1 VKVDRGPDGWS
12 VAGSSFRLSGT
23 DDGPVAILTDRDG
36 ERWAE
41 IRLLA
46 SLDTLSGTDETLGI
60 SGPDISESA
69 DSVLLTWDLTS
80 TTWASKRLVI
90 DASDDELAIEIE
102 IDGQGTLTECSL
114 LAGRVILP
122 RTTGKLMSGAW
133 FESIVSAAPADPAR
147 IVIPASASATVG
159 VVSGSEHGRGDW
171 FFTPAP
177 FVFAASRQ
185 APTDPVAVP
194 NGPWLTFALDAV
206 AGSAGFTSFGYR
218 AIDRGFGFVLDYDGH
233 TEVDGRWRSPRLV
246 LSEDA
251 DPYAGIDRQRRRLEA
266 MAPTEAAHVP
276 PEAERAAPGAAPAWW
291 QEPIFSG
298 WGAQCALA
306 RSAGL
311 SLGAAATY
319 ATQRHYDAFLEH
331 LAGQAV
337 IPGTVVIDDKWQ
349 ATYGDCEPDTDKWPD
364 LRGWIADR
372 RTRGQHVLLWYKAWD
387 PEGVADEA
395 CIRSPIGTRLGIDPT
410 HPEGEATI
418 RAAIRTMLAHDGL
431 DADGLKIDFTARTPS
446 GRAASN
452 HGPDWG
458 VDLLRRLLDVMADE
472 VRSVKPDALLVG
484 HAPNRL
490 TASSLGMLRLND
502 ALRLDDPR
510 AAVDIVPQMR
520 HRAAVVRA
528 ACPEHL
534 IDTDDWCV
542 PDLAGWRAYAAVKP
556 SLGVPALYYVTHID
570 QTGERLEPEDY
581 ALIRDTWAAYRHAV
595 GSRFEAP

>member
-12 VAGSSFRLSGT
+12 VAGSWFRLSGN

-60 SGPDISESA
+60 SGPGISESA
-69 DSVLLTWDLTS
+69 DSVLLRWDLTS

-102 IDGQGTLTECSL
+102 IDGQGRLTECSL

-133 FESIVSAAPADPAR
+133 FESIVSAAPADPGR
-147 IVIPASASATVG
+147 IVIPASTSATVG

-177 FVFAASRQ
+177 FVFAASRS
-185 APTDPVAVP
+185 VAEDRVAIP
-194 NGPWLTFALDAV
+194 RGPWLTFALDAI
-206 AGSAGFTSFGYR
+206 AGSARFTSFGYR
-218 AIDRGFGFVLDYDGH
+218 ASDRGFGFVLDYDGH
-233 TEVDGRWRSPRLV
+233 TEVDGTWRSPRLV
-246 LSEDA
+246 LSEDG
-251 DPYAGIDRQRRRLEA
+251 DPYAGIDRQRRRLEGLA
-266 MAPTEAAHVP
+266 PGPTRAPTAFGGTRH
-276 PEAERAAPGAAPAWW
+276 PAWW

-311 SLGAAATY
+311 PLGAAATY
-319 ATQRHYDAFLEH
+319 ATQPNYDAFLDH
-331 LAGQAV
+331 LAGQGV

-349 ATYGDCEPDTDKWPD
+349 ATYGDCRPDTDKWPD

-372 RTRGQHVLLWYKAWD
+372 RSRDQHVLLWYKAWD
-387 PEGVADEA
+387 PEGVAHDA
-395 CIRSPIGTRLGIDPT
+395 CIRSPIGTRLGLDPT
-410 HPEGEATI
+410 HPDGEAAI
-418 RAAIRTMLAHDGL
+418 RAAIRTMLAPAPEGL

-446 GRAASN
+446 GRAAVN
-452 HGPDWG
+452 HGPEWG
-458 VDLLRRLLDVMADE
+458 VDLLRRLLEVMADE
-472 VRSVKPDALLVG
+472 ARSVKPDALLVG

-510 AAVDIVPQMR
+510 PAVDIVPQMR
-520 HRAAVVRA
+520 HRAAIVRA

-556 SLGVPALYYVTHID
+556 SLGVPALYYATHID
-570 QTGERLEPEDY
+570 LTGEPLEPADH
-581 ALIRDTWAAYRHAV
+581 ALIRETWAAYRDAV
-595 GSRFEAP
+595 GSRFRGT

>member
-1 VKVDRGPDGWS
+1 VKLDRGPDGWS
-12 VAGSSFRLSGT
+12 LAGTWFRLSGT

-46 SLDTLSGTDETLGI
+46 SVDTLSGTDETLAI
-60 SGPDISESA
+60 EGPDVSEA
-69 DSVLLTWDLTS
+69 GRSVVLRWDLTS
-80 TTWASKRLVI
+80 TTWASKRLLI
-90 DASDDELAIEIE
+90 EASDDELAIEVE
-102 IDGQGTLTECSL
+102 VDGRGQLTECSV
-114 LAGRVILP
+114 LAGRAILP
-122 RTTGKLMSGAW
+122 RTTGKLMSGVW
-133 FESIVSAAPADPAR
+133 FESIVSAAPADPGR
-147 IVIPASASATVG
+147 IVIPASTSATVG

-185 APTDPVAVP
+185 APSDPVAIP
-194 NGPWLTFALDAV
+194 DGPWLTFALDAI

-233 TEVDGRWRSPRLV
+233 TQVNGTWRSPRLV

-251 DPYAGIDRQRRRLEA
+251 DPYAGIVRQRRRLEVG
-266 MAPTEAAHVP
+266 APTEAA
-276 PEAERAAPGAAPAWW
+276 RAAPPSWW

-306 RSAGL
+306 RSGGQP
-311 SLGAAATY
+311 LGAAATY
-319 ATQRHYDAFLEH
+319 ATQRQYDGFLDH
-331 LAGQAV
+331 LAGQGV
-337 IPGTVVIDDKWQ
+337 VPGTVVIDDKWQ

-372 RTRGQHVLLWYKAWD
+372 RGRGQHVLLWYKAWD

-410 HPEGEATI
+410 HPDGEAAI
-418 RAAIRTMLAHDGL
+418 RAAIRTTLSRDGL

-446 GRAASN
+446 GRAAIN

-458 VDLLRRLLDVMADE
+458 VDLLRRLLEVMADE
-472 VRSVKPDALLVG
+472 ARSVKPDALLVG

-490 TASSLGMLRLND
+490 IASSLGMLRLND

-510 AAVDIVPQMR
+510 PAVDIVPQMR

-528 ACPEHL
+528 SCPDRL

-542 PDLAGWRAYAAVKP
+542 PDRAGWRAYAAVKP
-556 SLGVPALYYVTHID
+556 SLGVPALYYATHID
-570 QTGERLEPEDY
+570 LTGERLEPEDY
-581 ALIRDTWAAYRHAV
+581 ALIRETWAAHRHAV
-595 GSRFEAP
+595 GSKFERT